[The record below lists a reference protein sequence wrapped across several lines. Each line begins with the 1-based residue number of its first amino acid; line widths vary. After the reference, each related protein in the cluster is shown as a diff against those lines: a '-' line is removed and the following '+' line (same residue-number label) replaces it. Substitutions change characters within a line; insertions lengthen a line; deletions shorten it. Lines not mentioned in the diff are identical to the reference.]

1 MVDVQQGVQHRY
13 FMHNSL
19 GRLLRV
25 RQPEQEVNSNLN
37 TSGNPSN
44 NSWTAGFTYD
54 NNGNVLT
61 GIDAIG
67 TTITNTY
74 DALNRVTQRSYNDSP
89 QTPTVNFYYD
99 RAGLSSVPA
108 YSKGQLTNVTSSVS
122 ESRYTEFDVAGRLKE
137 IRQITDGQ
145 TYTSKYTYNLSG
157 ALIEEEYPSGRIVK
171 NVLDD
176 NGDLSIVQSRKSSNH
191 GFWNYAS
198 HFSYNAAGAVTKMQM
213 GNGLW
218 ETAQFNARLQ
228 STQLGLGTIPTGAS
242 LWKVDYEFGELQTNG
257 AVDATKNNGNI
268 GKQTLTVPGT
278 NFVQSYKYD
287 SLHRLTEAVEKTD
300 TTTNWSQ
307 EFEYDRYGNRI
318 GIDQAIG
325 LLTLNTTP
333 TIDTNTN
340 RFNPSQ
346 GFSYDKNGNI
356 IEDID
361 PATNQPRTFV
371 FNGDNKQKEIRD
383 ANDVL
388 IAQYF
393 YDGEGKRVKKVVP
406 ATGETTIFV
415 YASGK
420 LVAEYSTKLSQT
432 PSVSYTTT
440 DHLGTPR
447 VITNELGEVTSRRDF
462 LPFGEDIYQNVGGRT
477 SGLNYGASSDEIR
490 QKFTGYQKD
499 NETGL
504 DFAEARMYANNFG
517 RFTAVD
523 PLLASGK
530 SANPQTFNRYVN
542 VGNSPLAIT
551 DPLGLTWYFNQSIN
565 RYDWYDEETKKF
577 KWGGGSLSDEWS
589 LVKEGVGY
597 GHFVYEKEGGGWATL
612 DPASSNVSH
621 FFARNQA
628 IWEYRALTNYGGYGN
643 IPVYGNVLDMV
654 SGIKT
659 GNVGRGLFGFYSTAA
674 AFATA
679 PRTFAAFAKEG
690 AMEGAS
696 YFSGLPI
703 FNPIKPRG
711 SGITNEEIV
720 QRAANFADA
729 KRMRKGFDTDA
740 VGGTKAHVYANDF
753 LYRYQRRYGNHGLET
768 ENVSFMDGI
777 SVRYGQKGSVRFD
790 VIDNKNGVGYDFK
803 FGSEKNWPALKPT
816 RITQFLNHGPNTIKT
831 VKEVNPVR
839 H

>member
-1 MVDVQQGVQHRY
+1 MYNYDTLGKMVDVQQGVQHRY
-13 FMHNSL
+13 FMHDSL

-74 DALNRVTQRSYNDSP
+74 DAVNRVTQRSYNDSP

-99 RAGLSSVPA
+99 GAGLPSVPA
-108 YSKGQLTNVTSSVS
+108 YSKGQLTKVKSSVS

-137 IRQITDGQ
+137 FKQITDGQ

-157 ALIEEEYPSGRIVK
+157 ALIEEEYPSGRVVK
-171 NVLDD
+171 NVLDN

-278 NFVQSYKYD
+278 NSVQSYKYD

-346 GFSYDKNGNI
+346 GFSYDKNGNVVN
-356 IEDID
+356 DVD
-361 PATNQPRTFV
+361 PISSLTRQFI
-371 FNGDNKQKEIRD
+371 FNGDNKQVEVKKDGITIGR
-383 ANDVL
+383 
-388 IAQYF
+388 YY
-393 YDGEGKRVKKVVP
+393 YDGEGKRVKKV
-406 ATGETTIFV
+406 TDTETTVFV
-415 YASGK
+415 YSSGK
-420 LVAEYSTKLSQT
+420 LIAEYSTQLSTT
-432 PSVSYTTT
+432 PSVAYTTT

-447 VITNELGEVTSRRDF
+447 IITDELGQVSSRRDF
-462 LPFGEDIYQNVGGRT
+462 MPFGEELYTGVGGRT
-477 SGLNYGASSDEIR
+477 GDAGLKYSSSEDEVR

-499 NETGL
+499 DETNL
-504 DFAEARMYANNFG
+504 DFAENRMYANEMG

-530 SANPQTFNRYVN
+530 SSDPQSFNRYIYVMNNPMTFIDPDGLCTVPTGLKQGQVGICFEAFIAAERIGPGGIGHGDGRSFNGDNNQLTARIMIHAIISTDAEKVYYNYQGKIEESKVGTDFKLMNGVN
-542 VGNSPLAIT
+542 WSGPDGTQFRIEPSAGAVVAFEGSGSV
-551 DPLGLTWYFNQSIN
+551 DV
-565 RYDWYDEETKKF
+565 
-577 KWGGGSLSDEWS
+577 SLSNMQKVQGETNFG
-589 LVKEGVGY
+589 EGVDVTLSIANGMN
-597 GHFVYEKEGGGWATL
+597 GVQRKGQEIEATGKQT
-612 DPASSNVSH
+612 ANVVMIGLGKAIGAALPGTIDGDVTLRVSGNENVQGVSANGRP
-621 FFARNQA
+621 FPSFAAYSYTKDAN
-628 IWEYRALTNYGGYGN
+628 
-643 IPVYGNVLDMV
+643 GNVTTKVHLEQRETSV
-654 SGIKT
+654 ENLTK
-659 GNVGRGLFGFYSTAA
+659 
-674 AFATA
+674 
-679 PRTFAAFAKEG
+679 
-690 AMEGAS
+690 
-696 YFSGLPI
+696 PI
-703 FNPIKPRG
+703 QPFRVMP
-711 SGITNEEIV
+711 
-720 QRAANFADA
+720 
-729 KRMRKGFDTDA
+729 
-740 VGGTKAHVYANDF
+740 
-753 LYRYQRRYGNHGLET
+753 
-768 ENVSFMDGI
+768 
-777 SVRYGQKGSVRFD
+777 
-790 VIDNKNGVGYDFK
+790 
-803 FGSEKNWPALKPT
+803 
-816 RITQFLNHGPNTIKT
+816 
-831 VKEVNPVR
+831 
-839 H
+839 